1 MERLRKLELNR
12 PRIPSRN
19 ELKGIAQRAMIQRS
33 RWPDCTPA
41 ALAETEATA
50 KAPAGPGPSIPDLR
64 GLLWASIDNDDSRDL
79 DQLTVA
85 QPMAD
90 GAVKILVAVADV
102 DATVKEGSAINAHA
116 RTNTTSVYTAAEVF
130 PMLPEKLST
139 DLTSLRE
146 GQERLAIVIEMVVAP
161 NGAITGSNVY
171 RAVVLNRAK
180 LAYNGVAA
188 WLEGRGPV
196 PQRLA
201 AVVGLDEQLRLQ
213 DRVAQ
218 AMKNLRHQHG
228 ALSLET
234 LEARAVFDGDV
245 LADLVP
251 DEKNRAKDLIEDFMI
266 AANGATAKFL
276 EQKGCPSLRRVPR
289 APQRGQR
296 GVEPGAG
303 PRRRL
308 PTEPSARALEEFL
321 AKRRQADPVR
331 FPDLSL
337 SVVKLLGSG
346 EYVVELPGQ
355 RVDGHF
361 GLPVKD

>member
-19 ELKGIAQRAMIQRS
+19 ELKGIAQRAMIQRGLL
-33 RWPDCTPA
+33 PDFSPA
-41 ALAETEATA
+41 ALAETEAIA

-201 AVVGLDEQLRLQ
+201 AVVGVE
-213 DRVAQ
+213 DRERVGEG
-218 AMKNLRHQHG
+218 KR
-228 ALSLET
+228 
-234 LEARAVFDGDV
+234 GDFGGRRIIKKKKKTNHHK
-245 LADLVP
+245 
-251 DEKNRAKDLIEDFMI
+251 ERQKKKKKKTYKNRTVKHYA
-266 AANGATAKFL
+266 
-276 EQKGCPSLRRVPR
+276 RRVESKITTYTTYKYKHTSKSS
-289 APQRGQR
+289 QTGIQ
-296 GVEPGAG
+296 
-303 PRRRL
+303 
-308 PTEPSARALEEFL
+308 
-321 AKRRQADPVR
+321 KRKYK
-331 FPDLSL
+331 S
-337 SVVKLLGSG
+337 
-346 EYVVELPGQ
+346 Y
-355 RVDGHF
+355 
-361 GLPVKD
+361 